1 MMALGITSERSA
13 PKVLSG
19 IWFWARA
26 EPKNVVKNVVKNIG
40 KNAGKKIPHQDNAIV
55 LKLAQ
60 GALEPLL
67 EQSLERFLEG
77 LDSFQ

>member
-1 MMALGITSERSA
+1 M
-13 PKVLSG
+13 
-19 IWFWARA
+19 
-26 EPKNVVKNVVKNIG
+26 VKNVVKNIG